1 MNYKLLHLLFLLLIT
16 VGNIKSLA
24 SNNSGYS
31 VEFVDNVSNPLINR
45 IIRKYNVNKSL
56 LDTSDYL

>member
-45 IIRKYNVNKSL
+45 IIRQYNVNKSL
-56 LDTSDYL
+56 LDKSDYL

>member
-31 VEFVDNVSNPLINR
+31 VEFVDNVYNPLINR

-56 LDTSDYL
+56 LDKSDYL